1 MLRQTTQRGIDL
13 KLFGAMF
20 LLVGLIDMLIIEGF
34 PAYALKL
41 FGVTI
46 AGPLAYL
53 VKLHS
58 PAAHFLIGY
67 GFVFLR
73 PWAWGLAM
81 AYGGFGLMSER
92 VWPSMILILQRN
104 HVRKQTIYLVFTRIS
119 HDKRLRFKHVQRKTI
134 LLLMRKRHDIRRQAS
149 WKLKPRLRFKRIRNQ
164 GRLLIPML
172 RLNPHTR
179 QPVPKNLHTQYKA
192 T

>member
-81 AYGGFGLMSER
+81 AYGGFGLMSELIKQFQFGYHHLRTGFMATTALFLCYVSWRR
-92 VWPSMILILQRN
+92 VLFVDPLPPP
-104 HVRKQTIYLVFTRIS
+104 TR
-119 HDKRLRFKHVQRKTI
+119 L
-134 LLLMRKRHDIRRQAS
+134 AS
-149 WKLKPRLRFKRIRNQ
+149 SSPEVHL
-164 GRLLIPML
+164 
-172 RLNPHTR
+172 
-179 QPVPKNLHTQYKA
+179 
-192 T
+192 

>member
-1 MLRQTTQRGIDL
+1 MLKHTTRRGIDL
-13 KLFGAMF
+13 KLFGALF
-20 LLVGLIDMLIIEGF
+20 LVVGLIDLLIIEFF

-58 PAAHFLIGY
+58 PAVHFLIGY

-81 AYGGFGLMSER
+81 AYGGFGITSELMNQFQFGYHHLRTGFMATTALFLCYVAWRR
-92 VWPSMILILQRN
+92 VLFVDPLPPATRLASSSPEVPS
-104 HVRKQTIYLVFTRIS
+104 
-119 HDKRLRFKHVQRKTI
+119 
-134 LLLMRKRHDIRRQAS
+134 
-149 WKLKPRLRFKRIRNQ
+149 
-164 GRLLIPML
+164 
-172 RLNPHTR
+172 
-179 QPVPKNLHTQYKA
+179 
-192 T
+192 

>member
-1 MLRQTTQRGIDL
+1 MLKHTTRRGIDL
-13 KLFGAMF
+13 KLFGALF
-20 LLVGLIDMLIIEGF
+20 LVVGLIDLLIIEFF

-58 PAAHFLIGY
+58 PAVHFLIGY

-81 AYGGFGLMSER
+81 AYGDSGSR
-92 VWPSMILILQRN
+92 AN
-104 HVRKQTIYLVFTRIS
+104 
-119 HDKRLRFKHVQRKTI
+119 
-134 LLLMRKRHDIRRQAS
+134 
-149 WKLKPRLRFKRIRNQ
+149 
-164 GRLLIPML
+164 
-172 RLNPHTR
+172 
-179 QPVPKNLHTQYKA
+179 
-192 T
+192 

>member
-81 AYGGFGLMSER
+81 PGLLGGALKGSGAAAALRAAVCTGSMRCRAASSK
-92 VWPSMILILQRN
+92 VWL
-104 HVRKQTIYLVFTRIS
+104 
-119 HDKRLRFKHVQRKTI
+119 
-134 LLLMRKRHDIRRQAS
+134 A
-149 WKLKPRLRFKRIRNQ
+149 
-164 GRLLIPML
+164 
-172 RLNPHTR
+172 
-179 QPVPKNLHTQYKA
+179 
-192 T
+192 

>member
-1 MLRQTTQRGIDL
+1 MMENRRHGAISAGKEIENMIQQTTQRGIDI
-13 KLFGAMF
+13 KLFGALF
-20 LLVGLIDMLIIEGF
+20 VLVGLIDVLIIELF

-46 AGPLAYL
+46 AGPMAYV

-81 AYGGFGLMSER
+81 AYGGFGLTSELMNQFQFGFHHLR
-92 VWPSMILILQRN
+92 TGFMVTTAVFLWYVAWRRILFADPAPPTTRLASSSPEVPS
-104 HVRKQTIYLVFTRIS
+104 
-119 HDKRLRFKHVQRKTI
+119 
-134 LLLMRKRHDIRRQAS
+134 
-149 WKLKPRLRFKRIRNQ
+149 
-164 GRLLIPML
+164 
-172 RLNPHTR
+172 
-179 QPVPKNLHTQYKA
+179 
-192 T
+192 